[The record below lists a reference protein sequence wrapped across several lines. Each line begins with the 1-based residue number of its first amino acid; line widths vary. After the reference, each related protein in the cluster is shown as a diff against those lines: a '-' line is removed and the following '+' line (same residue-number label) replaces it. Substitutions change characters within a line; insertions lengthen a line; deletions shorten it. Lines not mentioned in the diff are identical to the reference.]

1 MKADF
6 ISEYMPVGYY
16 YDGLKLWA
24 IYPIPN
30 LYSREFLGKK
40 IKQRYWKGSVEG
52 LFEGKK
58 TEFKSH
64 HKMISKEEAEDRFPE
79 YFI

>member
-40 IKQRYWKGSVEG
+40 
-52 LFEGKK
+52 
-58 TEFKSH
+58 
-64 HKMISKEEAEDRFPE
+64 
-79 YFI
+79 